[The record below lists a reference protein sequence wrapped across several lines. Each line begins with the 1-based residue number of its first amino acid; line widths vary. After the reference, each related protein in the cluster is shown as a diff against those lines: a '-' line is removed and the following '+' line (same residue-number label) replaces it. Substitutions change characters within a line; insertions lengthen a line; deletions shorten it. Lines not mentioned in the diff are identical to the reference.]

1 MSGKRRLPSW
11 LRTERAS
18 GESYTMVKHLVED
31 NRLHTICTSGN
42 CPNIG
47 ECWNAGTAT
56 LMILGDICTRSCKF
70 CGTSSGKPVPPD
82 SDEPVRVANAVKT
95 MRLRHC
101 VITSVDR
108 DDLPDGGAAHWA
120 ETIRQIREVNPGVTI
135 ETLIPD
141 FRGNTADIDKVVDAG
156 PDVISHNIE
165 TVSRLTPQIRSVAK
179 YEVSL
184 AVLKHIASRGVRAK
198 SGLMLGLGETEEEVL
213 EALNDLYATGCRIVT
228 IGQYLAPSL
237 AHIPVVEYVAP
248 EKFEEYRQRGLMMGF
263 GFVESSP
270 LVRSSFHA
278 EKHIMPENGERKAE
292 HSAAM
297 KEKDASSPVTGK
309 KTSGTDDKDP
319 AYLTLSQISGT
330 IQAASDTLKTSPV
343 SAPPTRVIFDDLG
356 RKDYKE
362 TWDYQERIFNAKVA
376 EKGNGIPAGNK
387 TADRLIFVEHNHVYT
402 LGKSGSEQ
410 NLLLDYIQLQARNAS
425 FYRIDR
431 GGDITYHGPGQLV
444 GYPIFDLEE
453 MKIGL
458 RDYISKLEEAIIM
471 CLSRFGIEGG
481 RLKGATGVWID
492 PDNSARARKICAIGV
507 RASRHVT
514 MHGFALNVSTD
525 LSYFNHINPCGF
537 TDKGVTSIEKET
549 GKKVDVE
556 AVKIYLRN
564 TMREVFG
571 YEYY

>member
-1 MSGKRRLPSW
+1 MSGTRRLPSW
-11 LRTERAS
+11 LRMERAR
-18 GESYTMVKHLVED
+18 GESYTMVKRLVED

-56 LMILGDICTRSCKF
+56 LMILGDICTRSCRF
-70 CGTSSGKPVPPD
+70 CGTRSGKPLPPD
-82 SDEPVRVANAVKT
+82 VSEPERVAQAVRT
-95 MRLRHC
+95 MNLKHC

-108 DDLPDGGAAHWA
+108 DDLPDGGAGHWA
-120 ETIRQIREVNPGVTI
+120 DTIRRIKEVNPGVTI

-141 FRGNTADIDKVVDAG
+141 FHGNLSDIDKVIDAG
-156 PDVISHNIE
+156 PEVISHNIE
-165 TVSRLTPQIRSVAK
+165 TVRRLTPQIRSVAK

-184 AVLKHIASRGVRAK
+184 SVLRHIATRGVRAK

-213 EALNDLYATGCRIVT
+213 EALHDLHATGCRIVT

-237 AHIPVVEYVAP
+237 AHIPVIEYVTP
-248 EKFEEYRQRGLMMGF
+248 EKFEEYRRRALETGF
-263 GFVESSP
+263 EFVESSP

-278 EKHIMPENGERKAE
+278 EKHIGTGNGAE
-292 HSAAM
+292 GAGQGAQ
-297 KEKDASSPVTGK
+297 TR
-309 KTSGTDDKDP
+309 DKDIIAP
-319 AYLTLSQISGT
+319 
-330 IQAASDTLKTSPV
+330 AASTTYSAIHPEPV
-343 SAPPTRVIFDDLG
+343 VRVIYDDLG

-362 TWDYQERIFNAKVA
+362 TWEYQERFFNARVA
-376 EKGNGIPAGNK
+376 EKSNPVAGGNR

-402 LGKSGSEQ
+402 LGKSGSDQ
-410 NLLLDYIQLQARNAS
+410 NLLLDYIQLQARDAV

-453 MKIGL
+453 MKTGL
-458 RDYISKLEEAIIM
+458 RDYIHLLEEAIIR
-471 CLSRFGIEGG
+471 CIARFGIEGG
-481 RLKGATGVWID
+481 RLTGATGVWID
-492 PDNSARARKICAIGV
+492 PDSNTLARKICAIGV
-507 RASRHVT
+507 RASRFVT

-525 LSYFNHINPCGF
+525 LSYFSHINPCGY

-549 GKKVDVE
+549 GRKVDME
-556 AVKIYLRN
+556 DVKNVLRD